1 MYKYPRKLPVTDFS
15 ALAWAGLFGLLVL
28 ALLGGC
34 STSLPQGIAAV
45 SPFDVGRYEGKWYE
59 IARLDHPFERGL
71 TDVNASYRVQP
82 DGSLRVLNRG
92 FDPADGEWEQ
102 AEGRVRFAG
111 DTRTGSLEVSFY
123 GPFYG
128 GYHVVALDKENYRW
142 SLVMGP
148 SREYF
153 WILARDKQLP
163 AALRERLLS
172 RARQLGVQTD
182 RLIWVSQTREDS

>member
-1 MYKYPRKLPVTDFS
+1 MHEYPRKLPVTDFS

-34 STSLPQGIAAV
+34 STSPPQGIAAV

-102 AEGRVRFAG
+102 AEGRARFAG
-111 DTRTGSLEVSFY
+111 DTRTGSLEVSFF